1 MMTGGKTSGL
11 QNLRMIE
18 REREREALGKV
29 GHSLCIHPKKK
40 CWFFAFELELRKREL
55 RVYDME
61 GFQLLC
67 Q

>member
-40 CWFFAFELELRKREL
+40 CWFFAFELELRKRVESL
-55 RVYDME
+55 
-61 GFQLLC
+61 
-67 Q
+67 